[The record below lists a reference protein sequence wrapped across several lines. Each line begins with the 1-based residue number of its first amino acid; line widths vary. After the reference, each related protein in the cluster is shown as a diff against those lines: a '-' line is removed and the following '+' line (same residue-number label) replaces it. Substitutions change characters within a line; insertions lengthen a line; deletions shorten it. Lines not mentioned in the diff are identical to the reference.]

1 MSCEHR
7 DDAGAWVLGALPD
20 AERERFAAHLP
31 GCEICTR
38 EVADLQMVA
47 DTLPL
52 AAPQVAPPPE
62 LKERIMSVVRAE
74 AAVMHAAGPAADVPG
89 AEATAG
95 PATAEPAAAEPPAA
109 PARERQPKERRPW
122 WGRLP
127 SLALRPL
134 PAAVAA
140 AVIIAIGVGGGVLLT
155 GGDEARTVE
164 AQVVAPSAPAARAS
178 LTTEGER
185 ATLRV
190 QDFPPPPSGR
200 VYQVWLKRPNRPPDP
215 TTALFTTR
223 DGDATVEVPGSVEG
237 VEQVL
242 VTAEPDGGSRE
253 PTRDPVI
260 IASPA

>member
-1 MSCEHR
+1 MTCEHR

-20 AERERFAAHLP
+20 AERERFAAHLA
-31 GCEICTR
+31 GCEVCTR

-52 AAPQVAPPPE
+52 AATPVVPPPE
-62 LKERIMSVVRAE
+62 LKDRIMSVVRAE
-74 AAVMHAAGPAADVPG
+74 AAVMEAGGPAADVVP
-89 AEATAG
+89 E
-95 PATAEPAAAEPPAA
+95 PATAPDRDAAPPDAA
-109 PARERQPKERRPW
+109 PAPAPRPRRERRSW
-122 WGRLP
+122 WRLP
-127 SLALRPL
+127 SLALRPI

-140 AVIIAIGVGGGVLLT
+140 AVLIAIGVGGGVLLT
-155 GGDEARTVE
+155 GGDEGRTVD

-178 LTTEGER
+178 LTTDDGR

-190 QDFPPPPSGR
+190 RDFPAPPQGR
-200 VYQVWLKRPNRPPDP
+200 VYQVWLKRPGRPPDP

-223 DGDATVEVPGSVEG
+223 GGDATVEVPGSVAG
-237 VEQVL
+237 VDQVL
-242 VTAEPDGGSRE
+242 VTAEPDGGSQA